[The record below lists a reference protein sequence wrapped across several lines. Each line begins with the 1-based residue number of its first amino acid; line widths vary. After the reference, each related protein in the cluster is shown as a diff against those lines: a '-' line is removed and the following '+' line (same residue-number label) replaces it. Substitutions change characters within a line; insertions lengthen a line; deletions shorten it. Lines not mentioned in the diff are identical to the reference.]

1 MPRYA
6 DKGNN
11 LLYRGNVMNGLKSRK
26 YSKIKEK
33 TNDDKSIIRLP
44 RQYTGNTPKVLI
56 LHNVIN
62 LRNLLHFK
70 L

>member
-44 RQYTGNTPKVLI
+44 RQE
-56 LHNVIN
+56 
-62 LRNLLHFK
+62 
-70 L
+70 